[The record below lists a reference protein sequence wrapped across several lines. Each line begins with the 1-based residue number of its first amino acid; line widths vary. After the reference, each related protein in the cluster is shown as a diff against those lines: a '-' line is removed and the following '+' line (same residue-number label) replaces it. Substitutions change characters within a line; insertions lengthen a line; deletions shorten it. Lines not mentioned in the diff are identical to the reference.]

1 MPNPFNGGRGNTW
14 RDHCR
19 PIIAEVIQRVGTED
33 PKALKLALRKA
44 YPYGERSMHPYKVW
58 LSEIK
63 RQLSPP
69 GTAYRRRLV
78 PEEAPGQLS
87 LLEAE

>member
-1 MPNPFNGGRGNTW
+1 MPDPTW

-19 PIIAEVIQRVGTED
+19 PIIAAVIQRVGTED
-33 PKALKLALRKA
+33 RKALKLALREA

-58 LSEIK
+58 LSEIR

-69 GTAYRRRLV
+69 PPKTAYRRRTAPPPAEV
-78 PEEAPGQLS
+78 PGQLS
-87 LLEAE
+87 LLETK